1 MRRPVTGLATFI
13 CLGLFAPTAVASE
26 SVVPPSWEN
35 VDGIPPV
42 GDQVVAGSCFAW
54 AAAYYYLTHL
64 QWQEYG
70 WDVSDP
76 AHQMSPA
83 FVYNLTNGGVDNGA
97 GDGTYARAD
106 AFRVFETMG
115 CATMA
120 DMPYNYRGYRTFP
133 TERAFRN
140 GMQFRTLSTHRIETR
155 TDSGLQVLKEHLAA
169 GNLAVMGIFGYRN
182 FQNIGSYNN
191 TYCLNQTVGGRLYW
205 HEVTVVGYDDSMLT
219 ADGYGAFRLVNS
231 FGPGW
236 GDNGYFWMSYGAVKA
251 TKTSYG
257 YVLYAADRI
266 GYEPTLTARVDIGH
280 SDRYDLIYSVGLGE
294 ASSPDTLLSFFDFR
308 PMSLAMGIPYPD
320 GAFVLDISDMRGLL
334 QTDGRNEIFIRVE
347 NKLPNRGYDGG
358 IRSLVI
364 EDLSGQLCAPLDEL
378 PVHVLDAS
386 VAAEVTVALDYS
398 YSCPQAL
405 SVNVDSTSGLTQV
418 SWNPPSQ
425 GAGLTGYRIYIDG
438 RRVDSTSAL
447 TYTHYLSLRGTHY
460 YGVSALYPGGESPAG
475 MRTVEWAGPP
485 AYGLPFADGFELGF
499 GGWYQVGSSGIPSV
513 MVNDPVHAGEH
524 ATGIRSYPAGD
535 YTALLRPFETTEG
548 AEVETWVRLE
558 AFPDSA
564 GAGWSLLLA
573 MDGLAFGT
581 FANEEGHPGLLS
593 STPPG
598 QLNVRGIDTTVT
610 INLGTW
616 YKQKLWYCD
625 GTCQIM
631 VLDQDWNV
639 VWNEVAAITDQS
651 VNQVALFAQGMS
663 SEPCFYDGFSIRGWT
678 PGDMQHFSPVG
689 PTRQPYALLIEGA
702 QVDSAMLEAGDEIAI
717 YDGGLCVGGVT
728 VDGEWPLEMNAFE
741 ADSSSPGFTSGNA
754 IEARIWR
761 HQSDVEYETVIS
773 FVIGDGTFGHGLF
786 SRLTLEGTA
795 VVAVKEEDPTVP
807 LEFTIS
813 EPYPNPFNPTTTVDL
828 SLPEASH
835 VEMVLYNTLG
845 QRVALVADENYDA
858 GLHRIRF
865 DGGGLAS
872 GVYYYRLIAGEHG
885 VTGRMVLLK

>member
-1 MRRPVTGLATFI
+1 MENRVNVFTILFCWVA
-13 CLGLFAPTAVASE
+13 FAPGALASDRVA
-26 SVVPPSWEN
+26 PPSWEN
-35 VDGIPPV
+35 VDGISPV
-42 GDQVVAGSCFAW
+42 GDQVVGGSCFAW

-70 WDVSDP
+70 WDVNDP

-140 GMQFRTLSTHRIETR
+140 GMRFRTLSTHQIATR

-169 GNLAVMGIFGYRN
+169 GNLAVMGIYGYRN

-191 TYCLNQTVGGRLYW
+191 TYCLNQTAGGRLYW
-205 HEVTVVGYDDSMLT
+205 HEVTVVGYDDSMQT

-231 FGPGW
+231 FGTGW

-257 YVLYAADRI
+257 YVLYADDRI
-266 GYEPTLTARVDIGH
+266 GYEPSLTARIDIGH
-280 SDRYDLIYSVGLGE
+280 SDRYDLVYRAGLGE
-294 ASSPDTLLSFFDFR
+294 VASPDTLLSFFDFR

-320 GAFVLDISDMRGLL
+320 GAFVLDISDMRGLI
-334 QTDGRNEIFIRVE
+334 QTGGRNEIFLRIE
-347 NKLPNRGYDGG
+347 NRRPDRGYDGG
-358 IRSLVI
+358 IRSLVV
-364 EDLSGQLCAPLDEL
+364 EDLSGQICAPSTDV
-378 PVHVLDAS
+378 PVHVLDAT

-398 YSCPQAL
+398 YSGPQSL
-405 SVNVDSTSGLTQV
+405 TVDVDSTSGLTQV

-425 GAGLTGYRIYIDG
+425 GVGLTGYRIYIDG
-438 RRVDSTSAL
+438 RLIDTTSAV

-460 YGVSALYPGGESPAG
+460 YGVSALYPGGESAAG
-475 MRTVEWAGPP
+475 MRTVEWAGPL
-485 AYGLPFADGFELGF
+485 AYGLPYADGFELGF

-513 MVNDPVHAGEH
+513 MVKDPVHEGEH
-524 ATGIRSYPAGD
+524 ATGIRSHPSGD
-535 YTALLRPFETTEG
+535 YTALLRPFETVEG
-548 AEVETWVRLE
+548 VEVETWVRLE

-573 MDGLAFGT
+573 LDGLAFGT
-581 FANEEGHPGLLS
+581 FANEQGHPGFIS
-593 STPPG
+593 STPPN
-598 QLNVRGIDTTVT
+598 QLDVREIDTTIR
-610 INLGTW
+610 INPGQW
-616 YKQKLWYCD
+616 YKQKLRYCD

-631 VLDQDWNV
+631 VLDQDRNV
-639 VWNEVAAITDQS
+639 VWNTVETITDQS
-651 VNQVALFAQGMS
+651 VNQVAFFAQGMR
-663 SEPCFYDGFSIRGWT
+663 SEPCFYDGFSIRSWS
-678 PGDMQHFSPVG
+678 PGEMQHFSPVG
-689 PTRQPYALLIEGA
+689 PNHRPYALLIEGA
-702 QVDSAMLEAGDEIAI
+702 QVDTATLEAGDEIAI

-741 ADSSSPGFTSGNA
+741 ADSSHSGFTSGNA
-754 IEARIWR
+754 IEGRIWR
-761 HQSDVEYETVIS
+761 QQSDVEYETEIT
-773 FVIGDGTFGHGLF
+773 FVIGDGTFGDGLF
-786 SRLTLEGTA
+786 SRLTLEGTT
-795 VVAVKEEDPTVP
+795 VVAVKEEEPTVP
-807 LEFTIS
+807 LEFAMS
-813 EPYPNPFNPTTTVDL
+813 EPYPNPFNPTTTVEL

-858 GLHRIRF
+858 GLHRIRV

-872 GVYYYRLIAGEHG
+872 GVYYYRLTAGKHEA
-885 VTGRMVLLK
+885 TGRMMLLK